1 MNLKVKKDKID
12 MPSCSGRNILYAL
25 LALQLISTLERQIF
39 DFLGYMWMP
48 ILANFMHTLVV
59 ILGIFGV
66 YQYTSRH
73 MLTYLGLYFIFY
85 IFTYTFFI
93 FQILGKVLISIGSLK
108 SPKFIE
114 ITHPRGISITTWT
127 RGGGW

>member
-1 MNLKVKKDKID
+1 

-48 ILANFMHTLVV
+48 ILANFLHTLVV

-73 MLTYLGLYFIFY
+73 MVTYLGMY
-85 IFTYTFFI
+85 ILIEYHIRTNQWRTYYSKI
-93 FQILGKVLISIGSLK
+93 VISDVELLHK
-108 SPKFIE
+108 RPVKKF
-114 ITHPRGISITTWT
+114 
-127 RGGGW
+127 

>member
-1 MNLKVKKDKID
+1 

-73 MLTYLGLYFIFY
+73 MLTYLGSYLFDFIT
-85 IFTYTFFI
+85 IFLLATLLTFVE
-93 FQILGKVLISIGSLK
+93 KK
-108 SPKFIE
+108 APDN
-114 ITHPRGISITTWT
+114 
-127 RGGGW
+127 